1 MLRLSQLHAL
11 KILEAIN
18 IRLSSLKNS
27 IREIIIDVEDN
38 KGPFCKARKQGS
50 ELIKEFDKYETLAYA
65 IIKKHLND
73 VTNCNEIKELDD
85 IVFYYNKYK
94 PFFQN

>member
-18 IRLSSLKNS
+18 IRLVRLKNS
-27 IREIIIDVEDN
+27 IREIMVAIDDN
-38 KGPFCKARKQGS
+38 EIQFNKARRQGL

-73 VTNCNEIKELDD
+73 VTNCNAIESLDF
-85 IVFYYNKYK
+85 IVFSYNEYK